1 MGRGGERACYVNLD
15 LSYNLEGENRKAKKL
30 NGMKKKKKCT
40 GVSAIV
46 PFEFYELPRTSV
58 VLDAGG

>member
-1 MGRGGERACYVNLD
+1 MNLD